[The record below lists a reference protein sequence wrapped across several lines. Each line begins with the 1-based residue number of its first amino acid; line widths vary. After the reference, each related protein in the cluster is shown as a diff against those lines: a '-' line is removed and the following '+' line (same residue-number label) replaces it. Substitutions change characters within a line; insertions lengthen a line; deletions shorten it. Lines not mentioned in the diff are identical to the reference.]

1 MARDARFFAR
11 ARAGDGALRARRPTT
26 RDGSIGMAR
35 NVRFHDGSPPR
46 RCAGKVVCGA
56 GDANESV
63 GNAPRRSMG
72 SPPFEAAARTVMR
85 FARTGAERP
94 ALRAPVRSTL
104 AANCWV
110 AMAEDMVRE

>member
-1 MARDARFFAR
+1 M
-11 ARAGDGALRARRPTT
+11 
-26 RDGSIGMAR
+26 
-35 NVRFHDGSPPR
+35 
-46 RCAGKVVCGA
+46 CGA

-72 SPPFEAAARTVMR
+72 RPPFEAAARTVMR

>member
-1 MARDARFFAR
+1 
-11 ARAGDGALRARRPTT
+11 
-26 RDGSIGMAR
+26 
-35 NVRFHDGSPPR
+35 
-46 RCAGKVVCGA
+46 
-56 GDANESV
+56 
-63 GNAPRRSMG
+63 MG

>member
-1 MARDARFFAR
+1 
-11 ARAGDGALRARRPTT
+11 
-26 RDGSIGMAR
+26 
-35 NVRFHDGSPPR
+35 
-46 RCAGKVVCGA
+46 
-56 GDANESV
+56 
-63 GNAPRRSMG
+63 
-72 SPPFEAAARTVMR
+72 MR